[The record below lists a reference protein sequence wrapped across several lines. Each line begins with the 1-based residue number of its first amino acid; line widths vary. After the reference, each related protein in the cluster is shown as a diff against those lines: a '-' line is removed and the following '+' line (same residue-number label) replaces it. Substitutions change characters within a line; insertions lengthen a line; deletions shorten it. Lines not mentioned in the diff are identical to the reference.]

1 MELMALETARDFS
14 DYMKQD
20 HVKAAFETLPD
31 EVRKYILTFADEN
44 EQNLG
49 ELSHVIEDVVSEI
62 GEAVHRMDDA
72 ANAAG
77 DAEASVTSA
86 LDGLGRLA

>member
-44 EQNLG
+44 EQSLD